1 MKKKINP
8 KEISKGIS
16 CKEIVTKGGKRNGN

>member
-8 KEISKGIS
+8 KEISKSIS
-16 CKEIVTKGGKRNGN
+16 CKEIVTKGGKRNGK